1 MLKKNYP
8 LKLNGQKTAKSHS
21 IRHNNAIQKNRK
33 FKNAIYS
40 PLFTLPGDSMNNHYG
55 AGLKNYKSTNKT
67 ISVNSLPKLDKIMNN
82 QNKGQFELFVR
93 NKTSYFKNSD
103 LKQDNSNDELFLE
116 IELLW
121 NELGITDEYQDQFEL
136 YLGSIEYPDN
146 QNIFLINEKSNLIK
160 IKEALLKL
168 SKEKKIRIKNIE
180 QLKKYNNI
188 MKENYIG
195 ENRINKELIKDIIEC
210 IKSIRIN
217 SVNVVNSL
225 IKAREAMTC
234 YSLEDKIDFERINTN
249 YFFDNNYL
257 LKMNSELSFLKYSE
271 IKKIFEKNNREEN
284 IDTFLT
290 LFTKI
295 KINEN
300 EMISTSISKEL
311 LTAIE
316 KCRYYIMQDN
326 FLNNIRIKRILKV
339 NNKKNNGLKM
349 KNKNKG
355 NSLLTLSNVG
365 FKDLSNNFMDVKLF
379 KLKTQ
384 LGKDYNN
391 IFLNSNKQNSNMN
404 LNMNNNKRY
413 IFLKNQMR
421 MYKGNNIVIERN
433 DSPLKIKEDESKNKN
448 KENEN
453 NKNCDFN
460 DNINEDS
467 GLNLDKENNHTKNKK
482 GIKYNEEEI
491 YLGENDKNDLNLKN
505 ENDNKSDKNIEN
517 KSDKNIENE
526 QNLNNK
532 EKEKD
537 DEDNIVDVDYL
548 DYIKGK

>member
-40 PLFTLPGDSMNNHYG
+40 PLFTLPGDSMNNHYS

-67 ISVNSLPKLDKIMNN
+67 ISVNSLPKLDKIINN

-146 QNIFLINEKSNLIK
+146 QNIFLLNEKSNLIK

-391 IFLNSNKQNSNMN
+391 IFLNSNKQNSNIN

-433 DSPLKIKEDESKNKN
+433 DSPLKIKEDVNKNKN

-453 NKNCDFN
+453 NKYYDFN

-467 GLNLDKENNHTKNKK
+467 GLNIDKENNLTKNKK

>member
-284 IDTFLT
+284 IDTFLA

-300 EMISTSISKEL
+300 EMISASISKEL

-391 IFLNSNKQNSNMN
+391 IFLNSNKQNSNIN

-453 NKNCDFN
+453 NKYYDIN
-460 DNINEDS
+460 DNNINEDCR
-467 GLNLDKENNHTKNKK
+467 LNLDKENNQKKNKK

-526 QNLNNK
+526 KNSNK

>member
-453 NKNCDFN
+453 NKYYDFN
-460 DNINEDS
+460 HNINEDS
-467 GLNLDKENNHTKNKK
+467 GLNIDKENNLTKNKK

-491 YLGENDKNDLNLKN
+491 YYGENDKNDLNLKN

-526 QNLNNK
+526 KNSNK

>member
-1 MLKKNYP
+1 
-8 LKLNGQKTAKSHS
+8 
-21 IRHNNAIQKNRK
+21 
-33 FKNAIYS
+33 
-40 PLFTLPGDSMNNHYG
+40 
-55 AGLKNYKSTNKT
+55 
-67 ISVNSLPKLDKIMNN
+67 
-82 QNKGQFELFVR
+82 
-93 NKTSYFKNSD
+93 
-103 LKQDNSNDELFLE
+103 
-116 IELLW
+116 
-121 NELGITDEYQDQFEL
+121 
-136 YLGSIEYPDN
+136 
-146 QNIFLINEKSNLIK
+146 
-160 IKEALLKL
+160 
-168 SKEKKIRIKNIE
+168 
-180 QLKKYNNI
+180 
-188 MKENYIG
+188 
-195 ENRINKELIKDIIEC
+195 
-210 IKSIRIN
+210 
-217 SVNVVNSL
+217 
-225 IKAREAMTC
+225 MTC

-365 FKDLSNNFMDVKLF
+365 FKDLSNNFLDVKLF

-391 IFLNSNKQNSNMN
+391 IFLNSNKQNSNIN

-421 MYKGNNIVIERN
+421 MYKRNNIVIERN

>member
-1 MLKKNYP
+1 
-8 LKLNGQKTAKSHS
+8 
-21 IRHNNAIQKNRK
+21 
-33 FKNAIYS
+33 
-40 PLFTLPGDSMNNHYG
+40 
-55 AGLKNYKSTNKT
+55 
-67 ISVNSLPKLDKIMNN
+67 
-82 QNKGQFELFVR
+82 
-93 NKTSYFKNSD
+93 
-103 LKQDNSNDELFLE
+103 
-116 IELLW
+116 
-121 NELGITDEYQDQFEL
+121 
-136 YLGSIEYPDN
+136 
-146 QNIFLINEKSNLIK
+146 
-160 IKEALLKL
+160 
-168 SKEKKIRIKNIE
+168 
-180 QLKKYNNI
+180 
-188 MKENYIG
+188 
-195 ENRINKELIKDIIEC
+195 
-210 IKSIRIN
+210 
-217 SVNVVNSL
+217 
-225 IKAREAMTC
+225 
-234 YSLEDKIDFERINTN
+234 
-249 YFFDNNYL
+249 
-257 LKMNSELSFLKYSE
+257 
-271 IKKIFEKNNREEN
+271 
-284 IDTFLT
+284 
-290 LFTKI
+290 
-295 KINEN
+295 
-300 EMISTSISKEL
+300 MISTSISKEL

-365 FKDLSNNFMDVKLF
+365 FKDLSNNFLDVKLF

-421 MYKGNNIVIERN
+421 MYKRNNIVIERN
-433 DSPLKIKEDESKNKN
+433 DSPLKIKEDVNKNKN

-517 KSDKNIENE
+517 DN
-526 QNLNNK
+526 NLNKK

-537 DEDNIVDVDYL
+537 DEDNIVDIDYL

>member
-146 QNIFLINEKSNLIK
+146 QNIFLLNEKSNLIK

-391 IFLNSNKQNSNMN
+391 IFLNSNKQNSNIN

-517 KSDKNIENE
+517 KSDKNIENDN
-526 QNLNNK
+526 NLNNK